1 MKILVAGGAGYIG
14 SRLVPRLVEQGHDVV
29 VLDLLWF
36 GTRPKKPAR
45 IVQKDIFDIE
55 SDFLKGFD
63 QVIFL
68 AGVSNDP
75 MAEYSPAVNF
85 IYNAACPAYLAYIA
99 KKAGVKRFIY
109 GSSCSVYGNRGEHLS
124 TETDKATSVYPYGI
138 SKLQGEMAVLG
149 MADENFSVIG
159 FRQGTVCG
167 YSPRMRFDLVI
178 NTMYM
183 KGLTTGVITVD
194 NPKIWRPILAITDA
208 VEAYDRAVR
217 AKYGISGIFNIASEN
232 ITVGEIATRVQ
243 DHLKRVKKKEVDI
256 VVNHVK
262 NFRNYRVSTKKAQ
275 EVLRI
280 KFRGSVRSIL
290 TDIEEHLDKKT
301 NFNKDEYYNIRMFKK
316 YIDAKKFK
324 I

>member
-1 MKILVAGGAGYIG
+1 MNILVAGGAGYIG
-14 SRLVPRLVEQGHDVV
+14 SRLVPRLLKDGHKVV

-36 GTRPKKPAR
+36 GARPAKPATL
-45 IVQKDIFDIE
+45 IKKDIFDVDVE
-55 SDFLKGFD
+55 FLKEFD

-75 MAEYSPAVNF
+75 MADYSPAVNF
-85 IYNAACPAYLAYIA
+85 IYNAACPAYLAYVA

-124 TETDKATSVYPYGI
+124 VETDKATSIYPYGI

-167 YSPRMRFDLVI
+167 YSPRMRFDLVV

-194 NPKIWRPILAITDA
+194 NPNIWRPILAITDA
-208 VEAYDRAVR
+208 IEAYAKAVK
-217 AKYGISGIFNIASEN
+217 AKSGVSGIFNIASEN
-232 ITVGEIATRVQ
+232 ITVGEIATIVQ
-243 DHLKRVKKKEVDI
+243 RHIKKVKNKDVAI
-256 VVNHVK
+256 VVNQVK
-262 NFRNYRVSTKKAQ
+262 NFRNYRVSTEKAKKTLS
-275 EVLRI
+275 VSF
-280 KFRGSVRSIL
+280 KGSVKSIL
-290 TDIEEHLDKKT
+290 ADIEANLGKKP
-301 NFNKDEYYNIRMFKK
+301 NFDKDEYYNIRMFKK
-316 YIDAKKFK
+316 MIDMNNLIK
-324 I
+324 